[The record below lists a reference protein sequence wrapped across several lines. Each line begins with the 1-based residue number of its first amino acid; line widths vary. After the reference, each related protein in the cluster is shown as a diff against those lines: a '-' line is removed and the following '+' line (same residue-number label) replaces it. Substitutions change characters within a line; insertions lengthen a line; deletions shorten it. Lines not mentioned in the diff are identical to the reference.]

1 MKTRGKSIQ
10 LFLMDGEA
18 SGRIKCTLANWTGVA
33 FKIPRTELDKCKD
46 RDDLKQSGVYFL
58 FGTSDETGK
67 GVVYIGQAGAR
78 KNGEGILN
86 RLQEHK
92 RNPEKDYWT
101 EAIVFTTSNNSL
113 GATEISY
120 LENRFCN
127 MALAAN
133 RYEVRNGNDPT
144 PGNITEEK
152 ESTKALVTDISHQ
165 LKTPMAALKTCF
177 YMYLDASDAD
187 EKTEF
192 LKRSETQLEKLEQL
206 IASLMN
212 ISRLETAMISL
223 TKESILLSDLLV
235 DAVNGVYEKARR
247 KSIEISVQETENI
260 TLHLDKHWTSEAVIN
275 VLDNAVKYSPRNS
288 HITISIEKQHFYT
301 LVKIKDEGIGIPQN
315 EYNKIFQRFYRS
327 NHSYVKQTEGS
338 GVGLYLTRM
347 ILERQGG
354 LIRVE
359 SVPEKGSTFILQFRN

>member
-152 ESTKALVTDISHQ
+152 ESEMEEFIDYAKVIMGTLGHKLFEPLGKPVVNVSESNNNNDAVQGAVALHLARNIKKIGRIEADGVQTTEGFVVFQGSH
-165 LKTPMAALKTCF
+165 
-177 YMYLDASDAD
+177 
-187 EKTEF
+187 
-192 LKRSETQLEKLEQL
+192 
-206 IASLMN
+206 IASVDGN
-212 ISRLETAMISL
+212 TIPAVI
-223 TKESILLSDLLV
+223 KE
-235 DAVNGVYEKARR
+235 RR
-247 KSIEISVQETENI
+247 KKANIDEN
-260 TLHLDKHWTSEAVIN
+260 
-275 VLDNAVKYSPRNS
+275 
-288 HITISIEKQHFYT
+288 
-301 LVKIKDEGIGIPQN
+301 G
-315 EYNKIFQRFYRS
+315 
-327 NHSYVKQTEGS
+327 
-338 GVGLYLTRM
+338 
-347 ILERQGG
+347 
-354 LIRVE
+354 
-359 SVPEKGSTFILQFRN
+359 ILQEDMLFTSPSYAAMFVIGKSANGLTSWKTSDGKTLKSLEETTEVE